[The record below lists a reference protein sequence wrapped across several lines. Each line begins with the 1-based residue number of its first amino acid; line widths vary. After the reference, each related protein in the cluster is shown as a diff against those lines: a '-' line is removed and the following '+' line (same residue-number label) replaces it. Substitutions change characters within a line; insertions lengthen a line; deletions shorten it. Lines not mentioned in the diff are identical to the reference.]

1 MVLLSGTLLE
11 AFDFLQL
18 ALSTNWFGL
27 GCPYHCG
34 QSTLPPI
41 FLAFTIGT
49 FIGFASCAFLCG
61 LFIRYLLPAS
71 AQAAQGLSCMSSCE
85 DIQQLTDRVA
95 LLELQLADL
104 TSAFNQFRLA
114 SRNSAIEALQTS
126 S

>member
-1 MVLLSGTLLE
+1 
-11 AFDFLQL
+11 
-18 ALSTNWFGL
+18 
-27 GCPYHCG
+27 
-34 QSTLPPI
+34 
-41 FLAFTIGT
+41 
-49 FIGFASCAFLCG
+49 
-61 LFIRYLLPAS
+61 
-71 AQAAQGLSCMSSCE
+71 MSSCE